1 MNAKTNKCSLWTVNI
16 MYSTIQTRQLVTRC
30 IVCSRPLAHNH
41 NWQTNL
47 QLFSRCAHY
56 HCSVLMIALNETR
69 RKNRTIQKFS
79 QRCIKYGINH
89 TDKTLYMKLADRY
102 L

>member
-56 HCSVLMIALNETR
+56 HCSVLMIALN
-69 RKNRTIQKFS
+69 NAPTIQKFA
-79 QRCIKYGINH
+79 QRCIKYNVTP
-89 TDKTLYMKLADRY
+89 TDKALYMELAIKY